1 GQSGAATRGAPQR
14 GQAAEFAAVA
24 DMGRPLAYT
33 RPPSGATASDPALT
47 GRARPP
53 YAPRRG
59 FDIEHRYRSEGVM
72 TLLSRIAGWWRL
84 LFDRRRLEG
93 ELDDELGAYLEDLTA
108 RKIQAGLD
116 PEAARRAAAM
126 EMDGI
131 EAVKEDVRSARIG
144 RGLETTIQD
153 VRYAG
158 RGLWRSRGFAAAA
171 VLTLALGIG
180 ANTAIFSVVNAMLIA
195 PLPYRDASRLV
206 F

>member
-131 EAVKEDVRSARIG
+131 
-144 RGLETTIQD
+144 
-153 VRYAG
+153 
-158 RGLWRSRGFAAAA
+158 AAAA

-206 F
+206 FVWSDMSDA